1 MPNGWSSNFPEKPC
15 LTLKPQYTF
24 SVFNIKSFYI
34 SISLNL
40 YEKALNFAKQI
51 TPIADSDLRIMRHSR
66 KTLLF
71 HGSKSFIK
79 REVNENFDVPM
90 GCFDGE
96 KVCELVGTYIF
107 SQLNI
112 VIENANVSHY
122 RDDGLGI
129 FVDISGPEIEKK
141 KKCNCACI

>member
-1 MPNGWSSNFPEKPC
+1 
-15 LTLKPQYTF
+15 
-24 SVFNIKSFYI
+24 
-34 SISLNL
+34 
-40 YEKALNFAKQI
+40 
-51 TPIADSDLRIMRHSR
+51 MRHSR

-79 REVNENFDVPM
+79 REGNENFDVPM

-112 VIENANVSHY
+112 VIENANFSHY
-122 RDDGLGI
+122 RDDGLDI
-129 FVDISGPEIEKK
+129 FMDISGPEIERKRNAIVHIFK
-141 KKCNCACI
+141 ECGLSKTTKANLKLT